1 MSHRGQLPNWDHFHI
16 GHTYTRATFL
26 DVLFG
31 FLYLYIPAMSKE
43 ERHDEEGHTPPQR
56 VENKTKTQQ
65 GGGMPLSAMSKE
77 E

>member
-1 MSHRGQLPNWDHFHI
+1 
-16 GHTYTRATFL
+16 
-26 DVLFG
+26 
-31 FLYLYIPAMSKE
+31 MSKE

-77 E
+77 EWHNEEGYMTLLVASKQQKRNEEGHNPPCCVRRWEK